1 MVSLATG
8 SLTIPKQKI
17 DPWLGKI
24 LNGSC
29 VATLSGQTPMTFGE
43 GQSWTFDIGE
53 AEYVA
58 EGGNKGA
65 STVTPTSTTVKPF
78 KFHKTLR
85 FNEEVLWAEEDRQ
98 IEVVDEILALIQPAL
113 SRALDFGVF
122 HEINPTGGAVVAAMN
137 GGLAD
142 TTNLVEYAALAE
154 PAVGIS
160 LGTVSV
166 AITTG
171 VLTVSAPESLVVGD
185 IVRLGTMTNAAPLIA
200 GKDYYVKTAPSTTTL
215 TLSETLGGAEISTTS
230 AGSSTSI
237 QRVTFIPAKPYASL
251 DAADALVL
259 ADGFVPRDIALDPTY
274 AARFSAL
281 RGTNSEQKLYP
292 NFRLGIETSELD
304 GHRASVSNTVRG
316 SGVLAVDTKVLGF
329 VGDFSAIRWGVQKQ
343 IGLELIKYGDPDG
356 GGDLKRA
363 NQVAF
368 RAEVVYGW
376 GIANLNAFAKIH
388 DLV

>member
-1 MVSLATG
+1 MATLATG
-8 SLTIPKQKI
+8 SLSIPKQKI
-17 DPWLGKI
+17 SPWLGKI
-24 LNGSC
+24 QNGSC
-29 VATLSGQTPMTFGE
+29 VASLSAQTPMTFGE
-43 GQSWTFDIGE
+43 GESWTFDIGE

-58 EGGNKGA
+58 EGGQKGA
-65 STVTPTSTTVKPF
+65 STVTPTSKAIKPF

-85 FNEEVLWAEEDRQ
+85 FNEEVLWADEDRQ
-98 IEVVDEILALIQPAL
+98 LEVVDEILELIQPAL

-137 GGLAD
+137 GGLTD
-142 TTNLVEYAALAE
+142 TTNLVEYVAA
-154 PAVGIS
+154 
-160 LGTVSV
+160 
-166 AITTG
+166 
-171 VLTVSAPESLVVGD
+171 D
-185 IVRLGTMTNAAPLIA
+185 
-200 GKDYYVKTAPSTTTL
+200 
-215 TLSETLGGAEISTTS
+215 
-230 AGSSTSI
+230 
-237 QRVTFIPAKPYASL
+237 KPYVSL
-251 DAADALVL
+251 DAADGLVL

-274 AARFSAL
+274 AAKFSAL

-329 VGDFSAIRWGVQKQ
+329 VGDFSAIRWGVQKS
-343 IGLELIKYGDPDG
+343 IGLEVIKYGDPDG
-356 GGDLKRA
+356 GGDLKRN

-376 GIANLNAFAKIH
+376 GIADLNAFAKIH